1 MDNLSRL
8 TRAHSAIAAKK
19 RFKRE
24 QIPEVTFDE
33 DARREFLTGFHKRK
47 LAKANAARKKAQDR
61 EKQERQETRRENR
74 RTLREQ
80 ASENAA
86 QVEAAY
92 GNLAAS
98 HDDDEWE
105 GLGRSGKGK
114 GKAKDEEYETEETIA
129 TVTVVEDFDP
139 DELLHAPSDA
149 NARDKDTHARP
160 EPRLPV
166 ASKPARPKSTAGA
179 PKKKKSSSSSK
190 YGTNAS
196 RKHDRNKQFK
206 RRTEKAERAGG
217 KASRSRG
224 PKR

>member
-1 MDNLSRL
+1 MDNLSHL

-47 LAKANAARKKAQDR
+47 VAKANAAKKKAQDR
-61 EKQERQETRRENR
+61 EKQERQELRRENR

-98 HDDDEWE
+98 QNDDEWE
-105 GLGRSGKGK
+105 GLGKSGKGK
-114 GKAKDEEYETEETIA
+114 EKARDAEYETEETIA

-139 DELLHAPSDA
+139 EELLHAPSDE
-149 NARDKDTHARP
+149 NAREQDAHTRP
-160 EPRLPV
+160 DPRPPV
-166 ASKPARPKSTAGA
+166 VSKPSRPKSTSGA
-179 PKKKKSSSSSK
+179 PKKKKSYSSSK

-196 RKHDRNKQFK
+196 RKHDRSKQLK